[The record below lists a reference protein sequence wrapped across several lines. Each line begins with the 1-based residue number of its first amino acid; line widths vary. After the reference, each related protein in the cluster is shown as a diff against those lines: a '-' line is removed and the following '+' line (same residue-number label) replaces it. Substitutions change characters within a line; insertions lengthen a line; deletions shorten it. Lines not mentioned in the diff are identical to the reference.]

1 HHFAME
7 FYKRSGKLTA
17 TQKVLGHRDI
27 NTTTR
32 YARATDRDIQ
42 EAIDA
47 LDP

>member
-1 HHFAME
+1 ME

-17 TQKVLGHRDI
+17 TQKVLGHLNI

-42 EAIDA
+42 EPIDA